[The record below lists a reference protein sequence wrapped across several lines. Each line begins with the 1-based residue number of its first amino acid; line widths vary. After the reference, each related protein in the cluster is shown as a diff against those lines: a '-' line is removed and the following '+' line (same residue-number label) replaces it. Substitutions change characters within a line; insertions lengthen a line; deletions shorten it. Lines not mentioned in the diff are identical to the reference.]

1 MYVTKKSGFLSNK
14 ILFALSCRVWLS
26 SFLSQFL
33 TAISNERVCDYEKI
47 FVENEKKLLCKTS
60 AQKVVSSKAKQI
72 LLHRKQINSLCKKLC
87 SSMSK
92 CFSNVIIFWVK
103 IVLHAFVFCRQAE
116 LYIQFH
122 RLFFLRSIA
131 QFFAQIWVNSG
142 KVMGKCQVMSSYGW
156 CEKSL
161 CQSRKY

>member
-1 MYVTKKSGFLSNK
+1 MISFKISWVTSKQQSRYSTVKVNIDFNVYTFMQINLFNLHTYICKHWNLYISHKKIGCLSNK

-72 LLHRKQINSLCKKLC
+72 LLHRKQINTLCKKLC
-87 SSMSK
+87 T
-92 CFSNVIIFWVK
+92 
-103 IVLHAFVFCRQAE
+103 
-116 LYIQFH
+116 
-122 RLFFLRSIA
+122 
-131 QFFAQIWVNSG
+131 
-142 KVMGKCQVMSSYGW
+142 
-156 CEKSL
+156 
-161 CQSRKY
+161 